1 MLAVQC
7 LLLRKT
13 ERGLIKMSTIKIYT
27 IFGVFV
33 VLITIPLIVFYVWF
47 PQTLG
52 RYTGLVENAI
62 VGLVGAFVVTI
73 ALDFTLRRRQEIAME
88 KVARVSLAQ
97 ASQVINRLMTLFA
110 EMVKASSDGF
120 MPSTIEELFG
130 KKSSELICLHLAL
143 GQNAPTQP
151 KIPWNQYI
159 AREAKITKDGLS
171 SILERYQA
179 FISENVLA
187 AIGTLQNNHLLN
199 IFELLPSAIQNDEQQ
214 GIKIPVL
221 NIQLDCLEPIMDEI
235 VSSIK
240 IVQREAKRLNTN
252 PVINFPNTTFRTDI
266 KIGPKFGDSRFE
278 GQPGPG
284 IYIGPEPPS
293 SWQQR

>member
-1 MLAVQC
+1 
-7 LLLRKT
+7 
-13 ERGLIKMSTIKIYT
+13 MSTSKIYT

-33 VLITIPLIVFYVWF
+33 VLITIPLIIFYVWF

-52 RYTGLVENAI
+52 RYTGLVEDAI
-62 VGLVGAFVVTI
+62 VGLFGALVVTI

-88 KVARVSLAQ
+88 KVGKVSLAQ
-97 ASQVINRLMTLFA
+97 ASQVINRFMNLFA

-120 MPSTIEELFG
+120 VPSTIEELFG

-151 KIPWNQYI
+151 KMPWKKYI
-159 AREAKITKDGLS
+159 SREARSTKDGLS

-179 FISENVLA
+179 FISESVLA
-187 AIGTLQNNHLLN
+187 AIGTLQNNILLDILAN
-199 IFELLPSAIQNDEQQ
+199 LEQLPPPA
-214 GIKIPVL
+214 IPVL
-221 NIQLDCLEPIMDEI
+221 NIQLDCLEQIMNEI

-240 IVQREAKRLNTN
+240 IVEREVKRLNTD
-252 PVINFPNTTFRTDI
+252 PAIKFPNATFRTDI
-266 KIGPKFGDSRFE
+266 NIGPKFGDSRFE

-284 IYIGPEPPS
+284 IYIGTEPPS
-293 SWQQR
+293 SWQQQ